1 MNPASCM
8 HNSHDSWARE
18 GKNMFVMTL
27 FLHTIPRFPF
37 PHAPGFVN
45 WRDYALNTGSY
56 PGWSFRKCI
65 EISGRQVPQ
74 GFFLSFNAYLSNL
87 LNFKWYLYLLVQTKS
102 SWVVFALLKIGLRQR
117 RYTIG
122 VFTPRQQLLLP
133 DLCCK
138 LGVENSKFRLLT
150 RF

>member
-65 EISGRQVPQ
+65 ELSGRQVPQ
-74 GFFLSFNAYLSNL
+74 GFFLSFNVYLSNL
-87 LNFKWYLYLLVQTKS
+87 LNFKWIFTCLCRQNHHGWFSRCWRSAYAKGGIQLASLHRGS
-102 SWVVFALLKIGLRQR
+102 SYCYRISAVSWALK
-117 RYTIG
+117 
-122 VFTPRQQLLLP
+122 TPSS
-133 DLCCK
+133 
-138 LGVENSKFRLLT
+138 GY
-150 RF
+150 